1 MPQFSLN
8 KEFNELVKAA
18 LTEEQMIGD
27 NNNNQTDNKKTVEEE
42 SAKSPDFFQD
52 KNVIKRKKVGKQYT
66 TTRIK
71 SKNFLSSISY
81 VGICKEDFYNVNFVF
96 NIYFLITKNLSH
108 SSLDRKLSNQNKH
121 EMIYMLWKECISCVF
136 YKHICSK
143 QNLLC
148 LNGKNVLYLK
158 VAEIINEFMD
168 ANEKMFS

>member
-27 NNNNQTDNKKTVEEE
+27 NNNNQTDNKITVEEE

-71 SKNFLSSISY
+71 SKNFLSNISY
-81 VGICKEDFYNVNFVF
+81 VGISKEDYLFF
-96 NIYFLITKNLSH
+96 
-108 SSLDRKLSNQNKH
+108 DNK
-121 EMIYMLWKECISCVF
+121 E
-136 YKHICSK
+136 
-143 QNLLC
+143 
-148 LNGKNVLYLK
+148 LK
-158 VAEIINEFMD
+158 PFFFG
-168 ANEKMFS
+168 EKAK